1 MKSDEFRL
9 TFYNFFDCLCISRCR
24 IDSRDRTQRTFRAA
38 NGHVMHNRVP
48 ATRPSP
54 LCPNCVENSA
64 THRVLLPLALS
75 SILLYGVSIASFGL
89 LIFEATTRPRRCAAS
104 LSSHGAAL
112 GVLPSRVAPSC
123 MIFTVSFPLGL
134 VCLGALDVFF
144 SSRSPPRSVAQCHL
158 QHHSVSPLHLCL
170 YMPS

>member
-1 MKSDEFRL
+1 
-9 TFYNFFDCLCISRCR
+9 
-24 IDSRDRTQRTFRAA
+24 
-38 NGHVMHNRVP
+38 MHYRVP

-64 THRVLLPLALS
+64 AHRVLLPLALS
-75 SILLYGVSIASFGL
+75 SILLYGVSIPSFGL
-89 LIFEATTRPRRCAAS
+89 LIFEATARPRWCAAL

-134 VCLGALDVFF
+134 VCLGAWDVFF
-144 SSRSPPRSVAQCHL
+144 SSPSPPRSVAQCHL
-158 QHHSVSPLHLCL
+158 QQVCHHCIYAYRAPAELTAHVRNISASSISSGQTPRVARSFACQAQE
-170 YMPS
+170 